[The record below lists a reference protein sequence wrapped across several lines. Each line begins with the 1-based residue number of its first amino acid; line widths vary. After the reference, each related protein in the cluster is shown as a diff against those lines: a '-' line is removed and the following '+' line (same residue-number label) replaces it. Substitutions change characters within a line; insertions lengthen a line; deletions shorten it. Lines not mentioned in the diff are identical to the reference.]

1 MTGMTGTV
9 SGGIRRAVLFL
20 LFAVSAFSSAVS
32 FAQYTHWTPYYDE
45 WMNMKDIVPKGYV
58 CHKVTQPVV
67 IDGNLEEP
75 AWQYIPWTEYFQD
88 IEGERKPHP
97 WFRTQAKMAWDD
109 NYFYVAADMEETDVW
124 GTLTYHDAIIYID
137 NDFEIFIDPNS
148 DNHHY
153 YELEINA
160 LNTVWDLML
169 HKPYR
174 DEGERDNEWSV
185 PGLKT
190 AVKVHG
196 TLNDPSDR
204 DSGWSVEFAIP
215 WKVLAEFAEKPCPP
229 KEGDYWRVDFSRVE
243 YKCRVVDGVYEK
255 DPLHRGE
262 NWIWSPPGVI
272 NMHCPERWGYVM
284 FTAKSPGTVFF
295 VPEPTERARTVLHT
309 IYYAQRDYHRLTG
322 RYAASLK
329 ELGVPLDIESY
340 IEWSK
345 LVTLKPT
352 KEGYTASII
361 IKDGRKKQTVSIR
374 QDSKITVE

>member
-1 MTGMTGTV
+1 MGMNRKTV
-9 SGGIRRAVLFL
+9 RYFKPAAVCLLWAAAVLFP
-20 LFAVSAFSSAVS
+20 AMSQ
-32 FAQYTHWTPYYDE
+32 AQYTHWTPYYDE
-45 WMNMKDIVPKGYV
+45 WMNMKNIVPKGYV
-58 CHKVTQPVV
+58 CHKVSQPVV
-67 IDGNLEEP
+67 IDGNIEEP
-75 AWQYIPWTEYFQD
+75 AWQYIPWTEYFAD
-88 IEGERKPHP
+88 IEGIDKPRP

-109 NYFYVAADMEETDVW
+109 EYFYVAADMEETDVW

-174 DEGERDNEWSV
+174 DGGERDNDWSV

-215 WKVLAEFAEKPCPP
+215 WKVLSEYAEKPCPP
-229 KEGDYWRVDFSRVE
+229 VEGDKWRVDFSRVE

-255 DPLHRGE
+255 DPSHRGE

-284 FTAKSPGTVFF
+284 FTSKKPGTVLFY
-295 VPEPTERARTVLHT
+295 PEETEPARTVLHT
-309 IYYAQRDYHRLTG
+309 IYYAQRDFHRAKG
-322 RYAASLK
+322 RYASSLN
-329 ELGVPLDIESY
+329 ELGVPLDVENF

-345 LVTLKPT
+345 QVTMKT
-352 KEGYTASII
+352 TSDGYVASITV
-361 IKDGRKKQTVSIR
+361 KEGRKKRTISIR